1 MPVFLYGSLVEF
13 SEFSKFSGVWPPEGS
28 LMSVLII
35 PNTLSNIWLNGI
47 AKWSSTIFF
56 LELTF
61 RSASLFF
68 NWRPQTPVFF
78 IDLLSNFRSTFL
90 LFISSFEYLTPLW
103 STLKC
108 LLFFYWHPSRCQFI
122 VYTLFTELLSQ
133 VSSTW
138 PLVVVFPSEE
148 MTDAQLSELAPWS
161 EKLQSIKNHK

>member
-1 MPVFLYGSLVEF
+1 MPAEQHFLNLMEVVRIYPIATIRSL
-13 SEFSKFSGVWPPEGS
+13 
-28 LMSVLII
+28 
-35 PNTLSNIWLNGI
+35 
-47 AKWSSTIFF
+47 